1 MELWPGLLFAAAMV
15 LTGVF
20 AAVSVR
26 HARSRSAGVVLRI
39 DTSKDANVP
48 LTVVNAG
55 HEPVFELEATLRVE
69 GRAPRPQQVM
79 ERHRRA
85 LVLLPGERL
94 AFPFPEDMADMAD
107 MASRKADEHAT
118 LVRRVRLDAVARDS
132 RGRPVEEHDVL
143 EDPMAWI
150 ESERRS
156 RSAVHTGPPRI
167 DDR

>member
-1 MELWPGLLFAAAMV
+1 MV
-15 LTGVF
+15 LTVVF

-55 HEPVFELEATLRVE
+55 HEPVFALEATLRFE

-94 AFPFPEDMADMAD
+94 AFPFPEDMA
-107 MASRKADEHAT
+107 SRKVDEHAT

>member
-1 MELWPGLLFAAAMV
+1 MEPWPGLLFAAAMV

-48 LTVVNAG
+48 LTVVKAG
-55 HEPVFELEATLRVE
+55 HEPVFELEATLRFE

-94 AFPFPEDMADMAD
+94 AFPFPEDMADMA
-107 MASRKADEHAT
+107 SRKADEHAT
-118 LVRRVRLDAVARDS
+118 LVRRVTPG
-132 RGRPVEEHDVL
+132 RGRPRL
-143 EDPMAWI
+143 E
-150 ESERRS
+150 RS
-156 RSAVHTGPPRI
+156 PRSSP
-167 DDR
+167 